1 MVADR
6 LHQRREQG
14 GRSAD
19 PAGQR
24 GAIKIDAFAGI
35 DLRLPVQWNV
45 VASTSPSAH
54 AQATRIRRRSAGWAA
69 MVPALQPPSRTAC
82 S

>member
-1 MVADR
+1 MVADG

-24 GAIKIDAFAGI
+24 GAIEIDTFAGI

-45 VASTSPSAH
+45 VASTF
-54 AQATRIRRRSAGWAA
+54 ATSTCASNPG
-69 MVPALQPPSRTAC
+69 PA
-82 S
+82 